1 MRVALVAIGSLG
13 DVQPILALAL
23 GLRRAGHEVRVV
35 THASFATLG
44 RRLGVDLR
52 ATTAADPRR
61 LLESEEAREVLAV
74 RNPFRVWRGF
84 ASLAGASA
92 NQIFADALAA
102 CEGVD
107 ALGYSGLG
115 MFPGYAVAARL
126 GVPYFAVHLIPVG
139 PTREFPSALLP
150 QGPAWVP
157 GYNRASHALA
167 RWLVWRWFAPLA
179 DRVRVE
185 RGPARRFPSLATLA
199 AGARA
204 SLFGISPAV
213 VPPPAAWSGWARF
226 TGYWFL
232 DAATGWEPPPD
243 LLRFLEEGPPP
254 VVVGFGSMSGRE
266 PARTTRVVV
275 EALERAG
282 VRGVVLSGWGGLEA
296 RALPPTVLALDF
308 APHVWLY
315 PRAAAVVHHGGA
327 GTTAS
332 ALRAGVPSVVVP
344 FAFDQPFWAERVRR
358 LGAGPTPVPERRL
371 TPARLASAI
380 RCAVEDPRMNG
391 AARALGERI
400 RAEDGVGTAVR
411 EIERTLGRC
420 GPARA

>member
-1 MRVALVAIGSLG
+1 MRIALVTIGSLG

-35 THASFATLG
+35 THAAFATLG
-44 RRLGVDLR
+44 RALGVDLR
-52 ATTAADPRR
+52 STTAADPRR
-61 LLESEEAREVLAV
+61 LLESEEGREVLAI
-74 RNPFRVWRGF
+74 RNPLRAWRGF
-84 ASLAGASA
+84 ASLAEAGASTL
-92 NQIFADALAA
+92 FADVLAG

-115 MFPGYAVAARL
+115 LFPGYAAAARL
-126 GVPYFAVHLIPVG
+126 GVPYFAAHLIPTG
-139 PTREFPSALLP
+139 PTHDFPSPLLP

-167 RWLVWRWFAPLA
+167 RWLVWRWFGPLT
-179 DRVRVE
+179 DRTRAEGRPV
-185 RGPARRFPSLATLA
+185 PRFLSPTKLA

-204 SLFGISPAV
+204 SFFGISPAV
-213 VPPPAAWSGWARF
+213 VPQPAAWSSWAQF

-232 DAATGWEPPPD
+232 DAPSWEPPPD
-243 LLRFLEEGPPP
+243 LLSFLECGPPP

-266 PARTTRVVV
+266 PAHTTRIVV

-282 VRGVVLSGWGGLEA
+282 ARGLLLTGWGGLEA
-296 RALPPTVLALDF
+296 RALPSTVHALDF
-308 APHVWLY
+308 APHAWLY

-332 ALRAGVPSVVVP
+332 ALRAGLPSVLVP

-358 LGAGPTPVPERRL
+358 LGAGPAPVPERQL
-371 TPARLASAI
+371 TPVRLAEAI
-380 RCAVEDPRMNG
+380 RCAVEDPRMRS

-411 EIERTLGRC
+411 GIEHALNHPGRA
-420 GPARA
+420 GA